1 MRICCISDTHNQLSK
16 IKLPEGDLLV
26 HAGDWTMQGRLQEI
40 AQFAFDLRNVVDKFP
55 LGAVVVAGNHDFL
68 AEKEPATTRMLLQ
81 HPKITYL
88 HDESVTIK
96 GIKFYGSPY
105 TPWFFDWAFNLERGG
120 EIRRKWELIPDD
132 TDVLVTHGPP
142 AKILD
147 TIPKG
152 NGVGCEDLWKRLTE
166 VRPKLC
172 IFGHIHHSYGVME
185 YSWFDNG
192 FNGST
197 GFVNASICTEQY
209 KPTNDP
215 IVVDL

>member
-1 MRICCISDTHNQLSK
+1 MRLVCVSDTHNQLAK
-16 IKLPEGDLLV
+16 VKLPEGDLLV
-26 HAGDWTMQGRLQEI
+26 HSGDWTMQGRLQEV

-68 AEKEPATTRMLLQ
+68 AQKENATTRMLLQ
-81 HPKITYL
+81 HLKITYL
-88 HDESVTIK
+88 LDESVTIK
-96 GIKFYGSPY
+96 GFKFWGSPW
-105 TPWFFDWAFNLERGG
+105 TPWFFDWAFNLERGE
-120 EIRRKWELIPDD
+120 EIRKKWDLIPDD

-142 AKILD
+142 SGILD

-152 NGVGCEDLWKRLTE
+152 NGVGCFDLLQRLED

-172 IFGHIHHSYGVME
+172 VFGHIHHSYGRKE
-185 YSWFDNG
+185 WARYKGG
-192 FNGST
+192 FT
-197 GFVNASICTEQY
+197 EFVNASICTEQY